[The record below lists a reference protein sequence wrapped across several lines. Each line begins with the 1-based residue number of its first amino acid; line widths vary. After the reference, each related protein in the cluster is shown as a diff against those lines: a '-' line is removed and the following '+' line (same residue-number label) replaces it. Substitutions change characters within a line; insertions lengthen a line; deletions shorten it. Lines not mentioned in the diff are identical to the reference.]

1 MGLDMY
7 LSKKTYVKNW
17 RHTAEDKKHTVTIKG
32 DRSKEIKSD
41 RVTHIQE
48 EVGYWR
54 KANQIHKWFVENI
67 QEGVDDCRS
76 YYVQASKL
84 EGLLENCKTVLEDD
98 SKAERLLPN
107 QSGFFFGSTGYDEW
121 YFEQLEDTVKII
133 GGIISEMKENES
145 EYEFYYQSS
154 W

>member
-17 RHTAEDKKHTVTIKG
+17 KHTAEDKKHTVAIEG
-32 DRSKEIKSD
+32 DRSKEIKPE
-41 RVTHIQE
+41 RVTYIQE

-67 QEGVDDCRS
+67 QEGEDDCRS
-76 YYVQASKL
+76 YYVRASHL
-84 EGLLENCKTVLEDD
+84 ENLLENCKIVLDD
-98 SKAERLLPN
+98 NSKAHELLPSD
-107 QSGFFFGSTGYDEW
+107 SGFFFGSTDYDEW

-133 GGIISEMKENES
+133 GGIISEMKENEAV
-145 EYEFYYQSS
+145 YEFYYQSS